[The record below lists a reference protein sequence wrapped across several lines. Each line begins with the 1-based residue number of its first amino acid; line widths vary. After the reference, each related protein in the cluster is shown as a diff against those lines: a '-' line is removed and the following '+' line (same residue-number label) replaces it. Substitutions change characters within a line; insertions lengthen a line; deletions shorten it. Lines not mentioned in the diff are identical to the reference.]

1 VTKRGRKGNR
11 FAKRKRNGY
20 EKRGGDGTMVLNVFE
35 KVRL

>member
-1 VTKRGRKGNR
+1 VTKREQKGNR